1 MGVIPI
7 HRQWAAH
14 PQTAVCSACAVRGE
28 ALFGALDEA
37 GLQRIHA
44 HITPLALEADEP
56 VYRRGSA
63 AGAVYT
69 LRSGLV
75 RFERFNDR
83 GERRIVR
90 LAGRGDLIGQEAL
103 LQRPHADDA
112 VACTPVALCR
122 IPASLVNELVLND
135 HQVQREL
142 MRRWQQAL
150 DDSEAWL
157 SDLAAGTARQR
168 MLALLQ
174 RLAAHAGPGAFI
186 WLPRREEMGAMLD
199 MTVETAS
206 RQVSQLRRE
215 GVLECISARQ
225 TRLHLPALEAAL
237 QAETDGQPCTA
248 QPGRRALP

>member
-7 HRQWAAH
+7 YKQWAAH

-28 ALFGALDEA
+28 ALFGVLDEA
-37 GLQRIHA
+37 GLERIHA
-44 HITPLALEADEP
+44 HITSQALEADEP
-56 VYRRGSA
+56 VYRRGGA

-75 RFERFNDR
+75 RFERYNER

-90 LAGRGDLIGQEAL
+90 LAGRGDFIGQEAL
-103 LQRPHADDA
+103 LQRAYADDA
-112 VACTPVALCR
+112 VACTPVELCR
-122 IPASLVNELVLND
+122 IPASLVNELILND
-135 HQVQREL
+135 IQVQREL
-142 MRRWQQAL
+142 LRRWQQAL

-157 SDLAAGTARQR
+157 SELAAGTARQR

-174 RLAAHAGPGAFI
+174 RLAEHAGPGAFI

-199 MTVETAS
+199 MTLETAS

-215 GVLECISARQ
+215 GVLEFVSPRR

-237 QAETDGQPCTA
+237 YAEIDGQPCA
-248 QPGRRALP
+248 LQPDRRAAL